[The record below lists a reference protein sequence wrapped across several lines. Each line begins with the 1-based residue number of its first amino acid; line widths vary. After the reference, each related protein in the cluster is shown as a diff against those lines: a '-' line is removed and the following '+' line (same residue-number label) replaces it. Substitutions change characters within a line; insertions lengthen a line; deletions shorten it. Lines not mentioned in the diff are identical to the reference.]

1 MGRAEHVS
9 GAASPNDSGGRE
21 AVLDPMSRFS
31 EILFGL
37 IMALGVTGS
46 VSASTSKSADV
57 KTLLWSALGCNFA
70 WGIVDAVMYL
80 LGQLAER
87 GTELRRLS
95 DIRRANP
102 EEGRRLLAAGLS
114 SLLAR
119 VPTLNA
125 GALEQ
130 ERQQI
135 VSLPDLESH
144 ARLTREDLLGAP
156 AVLCLVVLAT
166 LPIAIPF
173 LLVHRVDLALR
184 ISRLIAGVMLFLA
197 GYAWGRAASYRPWGT
212 GLAMASLGF
221 AMVAITVAL
230 GG

>member
-1 MGRAEHVS
+1 MRDDAPPDES
-9 GAASPNDSGGRE
+9 RSRDAI
-21 AVLDPMSRFS
+21 LDPMSRFS
-31 EILFGL
+31 EILFGF

-46 VSASTSKSADV
+46 VSAATSKSVDV
-57 KTLLWSALGCNFA
+57 KTILWSALGCNLA

-87 GTELRRLS
+87 GTELRRLRS
-95 DIRRANP
+95 IQRANP

-119 VPTLNA
+119 APTVDA

-130 ERQQI
+130 ERRHI
-135 VSLPDLESH
+135 MAFPEPESH
-144 ARLTREDLLGAP
+144 ARLTRDDLLGAL
-156 AVLCLVVLAT
+156 AVLSLVVVAT
-166 LPIAIPF
+166 LPIALPF
-173 LLVHRVDLALR
+173 LLVHELPLALR
-184 ISRLIAGVMLFLA
+184 VSRLIAGVMLFLA

-212 GLAMASLGF
+212 GIAMAALGF